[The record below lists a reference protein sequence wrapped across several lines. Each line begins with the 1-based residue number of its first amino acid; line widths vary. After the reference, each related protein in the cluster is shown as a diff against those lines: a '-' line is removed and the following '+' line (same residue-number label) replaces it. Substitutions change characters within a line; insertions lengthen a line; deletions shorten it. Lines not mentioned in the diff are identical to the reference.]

1 MTKWAVHK
9 AARRE
14 GMRGE
19 VSWQFHS
26 LQCCYYY
33 LPYLSRGI
41 TRFKKPMHE
50 QRQHIAVMSWLQ
62 NSTRCGFN
70 GKGVYVHI
78 YFLACTV
85 DILYVHT

>member
-1 MTKWAVHK
+1 MTKRAVHK

-14 GMRGE
+14 GMKGE

-50 QRQHIAVMSWLQ
+50 QRQHVAVMSWMQ
-62 NSTRCGFN
+62 NKRVRTYMS
-70 GKGVYVHI
+70 I
-78 YFLACTV
+78 YAF
-85 DILYVHT
+85 